1 MAEVAEETPI
11 PADDANVQL
20 DAQIF

>member
-1 MAEVAEETPI
+1 MAEVAEETPV